1 MATVRVIELQ
11 NSKNAIVVPKVL
23 KKATFG
29 TTIDTFYVFPIVF
42 PLFSII
48 FAEDLLHS
56 AI

>member
-1 MATVRVIELQ
+1 MAAVRVIDLQ
-11 NSKNAIVVPKVL
+11 NTKSSIVVPKVL

-42 PLFSII
+42 PLFYII